1 MSVDDYA
8 STAGTPR
15 VLHVVGAMNVGGAET
30 LLMNLFRGVDR
41 SRVQFD
47 FLVYGDEPGVYDQEI
62 ADLGGRVL
70 RTHHSPARGVRAAV
84 RAIRKILREEGPF
97 LAVHAHILHAS
108 ALAVRAAEAE
118 GIPIRITHSHNTGDI
133 SGGIGRALYVA
144 WTRREIAM
152 KSTALIACGHQ
163 AGSYLFGDR
172 EWTVL
177 PNRVSLAEFR
187 PLPCHERMELR
198 NDLSVP
204 PEIPLIGAVARFE
217 EVKNHIFLLGLAGML
232 RDRGVAFKMAFAGEG
247 SLRRGLEE
255 RVRSEGLE
263 HHVSFLG
270 LRRDTARLMNAF
282 DVLAMPSHYEGIPV
296 VLMEAQAC
304 GLPCLVSDAVS
315 EEVDYG
321 LGLVRF
327 LAIDS
332 VDLWADAISAPLP
345 LRAGAEDPAAWA
357 TTLRGEGA
365 DIEQSIDLLYK
376 LYALSP
382 R

>member
-1 MSVDDYA
+1 MSVGRYGG
-8 STAGTPR
+8 TAGTPR

-47 FLVYGDEPGVYDQEI
+47 FLVYGDEPGFYDQEI

-70 RTHHSPARGVRAAV
+70 RTRHSPQFGITAAV
-84 RAIRKILREEGPF
+84 RAIRTMLRQEGPF

-118 GIPIRITHSHNTGDI
+118 GIPIRITHSHNTGDV
-133 SGGIGRALYVA
+133 SGGVGRALYRA
-144 WTRREIAM
+144 WSRREIAR
-152 KSTALIACGHQ
+152 KSTTLVACGHQ

-177 PNRVSLAEFR
+177 PNRVSLAQFR
-187 PLPCHERMELR
+187 PFPCDQRMEWRDNL
-198 NDLSVP
+198 NIP
-204 PEIPLIGAVARFE
+204 PGVPLIGSVARFE
-217 EVKNHIFLLGLAGML
+217 EVKNHIFLLRVAAML
-232 RDRGVAFKMAFAGEG
+232 RDRGVAFKMAFAGDG
-247 SLRRGLEE
+247 SLRHTLED

-327 LAIDS
+327 LSIDS

-345 LRAGAEDPAAWA
+345 NRAR
-357 TTLRGEGA
+357 RGR
-365 DIEQSIDLLYK
+365 
-376 LYALSP
+376 P
-382 R
+382 